1 MAAPVG
7 GAVCVFAKCPI
18 PGRSKTRLAPLL
30 GEDGAA
36 SLATAM
42 LSDIL
47 VSLASCDRLKET
59 LKVLVYA
66 PGTSEGEAHMN
77 SILQR
82 LNLSATSCSC
92 SDSEVSSHILN
103 GWVLLPMASGASK
116 ADLTSSSLGSKL
128 EDALEKT
135 RKLLERVH
143 KTIATQ
149 QPNEAVVFLGMDA
162 PELPLEEI
170 VHALQTSSSAAAAA
184 AAARNKA
191 HMCPA
196 DDGGYGMLSVP
207 RHAPASQIFN
217 GVRWSSNLT
226 AVSQLK
232 ALSDCCIDISIGK
245 MMNDVDEPEDVFRLA
260 KRLICS
266 RENNQND
273 GSQRKDD
280 VLESFSSNIIGSA
293 VREDADTA
301 PVCQYTWEALFDL
314 GVISKTENG
323 ICINDS
329 RIAPES

>member
-1 MAAPVG
+1 MSAPVG

-18 PGRSKTRLAPLL
+18 PGRSKTRLTPLL

-47 VSLASCDRLKET
+47 VSLTSCDRLKET

-82 LNLSATSCSC
+82 LNLSATSCSSC

-128 EDALEKT
+128 KDALEKT
-135 RKLLERVH
+135 RNLLERLH

-170 VHALQTSSSAAAAA
+170 VHALQTS
-184 AAARNKA
+184 AARNKA

-207 RHAPASQIFN
+207 RNAPVSQIFH
-217 GVRWSSNLT
+217 GVRWSNNLT

-232 ALSDCCIDISIGK
+232 ALSDCCIDVSIGK
-245 MMNDVDEPEDVFRLA
+245 MMNDVDEPEDVIRLA

-266 RENNQND
+266 RESDRNEGCQT
-273 GSQRKDD
+273 KDD

-323 ICINDS
+323 ICLNDS
-329 RIAPES
+329 RIVPES